1 MRYIKKLTSVIE
13 GICNLNIEFGKRKLQ
28 DIFSINVEFAKTTER
43 ARENSL
49 ILFPLSPNTLCC
61 GISALISFKGKA
73 IYQPG
78 NESPEEL
85 LASVSSGILEKCIT
99 ELVDQACD
107 ISIKE
112 HYLGGEPLLDKLLYQ
127 IRLLKTDSLF
137 FELFSDS
144 SKENRLK
151 LMGSS
156 LSAIIEQEVAAITPR
171 MADMDAVNV
180 EIVIKRIEKLKDIFW
195 CITREILENITRI
208 RQLSVAGC
216 IPPPLVYGAQAG
228 FTPTGCSPLSQNHVL
243 NFKRIN
249 AVLNSIDRLEVRGRD
264 SAGIS
269 LLFTLTDTQFEKF
282 RTEILKSGLGEQLK
296 QRINNPVLTNN
307 CITINS
313 GSASGEIS
321 FTKSDCAHSS
331 ITGENGYAERAENY
345 VSISIV
351 YKYAAEI
358 GSLGDNVAFIRTQ
371 IRNDQIL
378 QILTGFPA
386 AFSTISAHTRWASVG
401 DITQANCHPVD
412 NEPTDTLVKKSGIIH
427 VSLNGDIDNYPELKK
442 EYESRF
448 DAIHSDI
455 TTDTKII
462 PLQIEL
468 HLKQGHQ
475 IEEAFRLA
483 VNDFH
488 GSHAI
493 SMHTD
498 LAPGKIFLAQKG
510 SGQAIFTG
518 IAPNHYITASELY
531 GLVEETQDFIK
542 LNGEKRGQILILDQN
557 SAGGI
562 EGMRSIAY
570 DGSLIEIGEENI
582 QHSQITSR
590 DIDRQNFPHYFL
602 KEISES
608 PLSVTRTLQNKW
620 KISQVTGLYTM
631 NLGSSVIPEHIETEL
646 KQGLIKKI
654 YFIGQ
659 GTAGIAAQGCADLLR
674 YYLTAKK
681 YDENNSRSGS
691 DAKVN
696 DQTCNT
702 QVIGHTF
709 DIRAMKSSE
718 LSGFFIIGDDEAKE
732 SMQNHLVIAI
742 SQSGTTT
749 DTNRTVDMVR
759 ARGARTLAIVNRRD
773 SDLTFKTEGVLY
785 TSSGR
790 DIEMSV
796 ASTKAFYSQLTA
808 GALLGLHI
816 ASITGAISNK
826 TLTDELNEL
835 GTLPEKMQKIL
846 DMKEKIKKS
855 AFRLA
860 ISRNYWATVGS
871 GSNKTSADEIRIK
884 LSELC
889 YKTISSDFVE
899 DKKHIDLSSEPLII
913 ICAAGTRESVL
924 KDIIKDTAI
933 FHAHKAAPIVITNE
947 GEDRFDSYA
956 EDVFR
961 VPAVKEHFAPIL
973 NTLVGHLWGYYAALS
988 INEGSQFIYNHQRE
1002 IKELISEYK
1011 EMGRDVYEVILEKSF
1026 REKMASFYND
1036 FSKRRREKRF
1046 PAAMGIDNA
1055 ANITLL
1061 LKYLSGRLPVAD
1073 FEIDFAKKGTPA
1085 NMLDEFFKNMAEAIN
1100 TMARPVDAIKH
1111 QAKTVTVG
1119 TSRISDKVE
1128 TFDFTEKFEGAVF
1141 DELAA
1146 NGLLI
1151 SQITNKNVVV
1161 IKNLQEVISDIKGAL
1176 LYKIS
1181 GLNLLGE
1188 PTAQT
1193 RIEVINKTG
1202 ITASEVS
1209 RVETEHQL
1217 KGTKNIIVREGN
1229 VYLGK
1234 GRKDGRSI
1242 LVIPVLSA
1250 SPSSSVIEYLLSIH
1264 VAFKNSAEVSLLN
1277 KIKALGGKYTRIKD
1291 IILETDAIKWDDT
1304 LLDLVEIETLF
1315 GDSGE
1320 KVAEAISSRKFTKG

>member
-1 MRYIKKLTSVIE
+1 MKYLKNFTSDLKKILQFDNNKSPLNKILS
-13 GICNLNIEFGKRKLQ
+13 LNIEFGK
-28 DIFSINVEFAKTTER
+28 SHHNAK
-43 ARENSL
+43 ENSL
-49 ILFPLSPNTLCC
+49 ILFPYNSNMLCC
-61 GISALISFKGKA
+61 GIAALISFKGKDVSKLEPLSSKEFSDIGYINEMISCVKSNLFDSFA
-73 IYQPG
+73 NRDNSI
-78 NESPEEL
+78 NES
-85 LASVSSGILEKCIT
+85 
-99 ELVDQACD
+99 
-107 ISIKE
+107 
-112 HYLGGEPLLDKLLYQ
+112 YLGGDSVLDKLLYHV
-127 IRLLKTDSLF
+127 RLLKSDTLF
-137 FELFSDS
+137 FGLFSSIDKERELELAGKEIS
-144 SKENRLK
+144 SIIDKE
-151 LMGSS
+151 
-156 LSAIIEQEVAAITPR
+156 SAHISPR
-171 MADMDAVNV
+171 MADIDAADV
-180 EIVIKRIEKLKDIFW
+180 EIALARIEKLKDIFW

-208 RQLSVAGC
+208 RQLAV
-216 IPPPLVYGAQAG
+216 
-228 FTPTGCSPLSQNHVL
+228 TGCTSVRNGKSGDTKLECAPAVCTPLSQNQVL

-269 LLFTLTDTQFEKF
+269 LLFTLTAAEFESF
-282 RTEILKSGLGEQLK
+282 RKELVKSGLDDQIK
-296 QRINNPVLTNN
+296 QRTNKTVLTNN
-307 CITINS
+307 CITINN
-313 GSASGEIS
+313 
-321 FTKSDCAHSS
+321 SDC
-331 ITGENGYAERAENY
+331 INGADKYIA
-345 VSISIV
+345 ISIV

-378 QILTGFPA
+378 QILTAFPA

-412 NEPTDTLVKKSGIIH
+412 NEPTDTLIKKSGIIH

-448 DAIHSDI
+448 DAIHTDI

-468 HLKQGHQ
+468 HLRQGHS

-542 LNGEKRGQILILDQN
+542 LNGEKRGQIVILDQN
-557 SAGGI
+557 STGGV
-562 EGMRSIAY
+562 EGIRSIAY
-570 DGSLIEIGEENI
+570 DGSPIEIKEEDI

-608 PLSVTRTLQNKW
+608 PLSVARTLQNKW
-620 KISQVTGLYTM
+620 KISPDTGYYKM
-631 NLGSSVIPEHIETEL
+631 NLSRSVIPEHIETEL
-646 KQGLIKKI
+646 KQGLIRKI

-674 YYLTAKK
+674 YYLISQNRDRLTN
-681 YDENNSRSGS
+681 DSENNLHPS
-691 DAKVN
+691 VETHN
-696 DQTCNT
+696 
-702 QVIGHTF
+702 F

-718 LSGFFIIGDDEAKE
+718 LSGFFIIGDEQSKD
-732 SMQNHLVIAI
+732 SMKNHLVIAI

-773 SDLTFKTEGVLY
+773 SDLTFKAEGVLY

-816 ASITGAISNK
+816 ASITGAVSER
-826 TLTDELNEL
+826 TLTEELNEL
-835 GTLPEKMQKIL
+835 STLPDKMRRVL
-846 DMKEKIKKS
+846 DMKDKIKKS

-860 ISRNYWATVGS
+860 VSRNYWATVGS

-924 KDIIKDTAI
+924 KDIVKDTAI
-933 FHAHKAAPIVITNE
+933 FHAHKAATVVITDE
-947 GEDRFDSYA
+947 GEDRFDSYSK
-956 EDVFR
+956 DVFR

-988 INEGSQFIYNHQRE
+988 INEGSEFIYNYQRS
-1002 IKELISEYK
+1002 IKDLISEYK
-1011 EMGRDVYEVILEKSF
+1011 SMGRDVYEVVLEKDF
-1026 REKMASFYND
+1026 REKMALFYND

-1055 ANITLL
+1055 SNITLL
-1061 LKYLSGRLPVAD
+1061 LKYLSGRLQVGD

-1085 NMLDEFFKNMAEAIN
+1085 NMLDEFFKNMSEAVN

-1128 TFDFTEKFEGAVF
+1128 TFDFTEKFEGLIF
-1141 DELAA
+1141 DEIAA
-1146 NGLLI
+1146 NGL
-1151 SQITNKNVVV
+1151 SVAQITNKNVVV
-1161 IKNLQEVISDIKGAL
+1161 IKNLQEIISGIKGTM

-1193 RIEVINKTG
+1193 RIDVVSKTG
-1202 ITASEVS
+1202 IVTSEVS

-1242 LVIPVLSA
+1242 LVIPILSS
-1250 SPSSSVIEYLLSIH
+1250 SPSTSVIEYLLSIH
-1264 VAFKNSAEVSLLN
+1264 VSFKESAQVSLLN

-1291 IILETDAIKWDDT
+1291 IILETDVLKWDDT
-1304 LLDLVEIETLF
+1304 LLDLVDIETLF

-1320 KVAEAISSRKFTKG
+1320 KIAEAIMNR

>member
-1 MRYIKKLTSVIE
+1 MLPLKFKSINTKLQKVL
-13 GICNLNIEFGKRKLQ
+13 NLNDIFSINIEFGKSVDR
-28 DIFSINVEFAKTTER
+28 AK
-43 ARENSL
+43 ENSL
-49 ILFPLSPNTLCC
+49 IFFPYDRNRLCC
-61 GISALISFKGKA
+61 GIAALISFKPKKVA
-73 IYQPG
+73 IEQPF
-78 NESPEEL
+78 
-85 LASVSSGILEKCIT
+85 AF
-99 ELVDQACD
+99 
-107 ISIKE
+107 
-112 HYLGGEPLLDKLLYQ
+112 LDKGSVKEILPSLLKDDLSLDQ
-127 IRLLKTDSLF
+127 IYNKVKQLKTDDLF
-137 FELFSDS
+137 FDLFSDIE
-144 SKENRLK
+144 KEVK
-151 LMGSS
+151 LNLIGKE
-156 LSAIIEQEVAAITPR
+156 LAEIIEKEAYDISSHIIDMETP
-171 MADMDAVNV
+171 DA
-180 EIVIKRIEKLKDIFW
+180 EIRIIHLEKLKDIFW

-208 RQLSVAGC
+208 RELSAACCTQLNKN
-216 IPPPLVYGAQAG
+216 Q
-228 FTPTGCSPLSQNHVL
+228 VL
-243 NFKRIN
+243 HFKRIN
-249 AVLNSIDRLEVRGRD
+249 SVLNSIDRLEVRGRD

-269 LLFTLTDTQFEKF
+269 LLFTLTDAEFERFK
-282 RTEILKSGLGEQLK
+282 TELIKSGLDEQLK
-296 QRINNPVLTNN
+296 QRLNNTVLTNN
-307 CITINS
+307 CITIHVS
-313 GSASGEIS
+313 G
-321 FTKSDCAHSS
+321 
-331 ITGENGYAERAENY
+331 NY

-351 YKYAAEI
+351 YKYAAEV

-371 IRNDQIL
+371 IKNDQIL
-378 QILTGFPA
+378 QLLTGFETP
-386 AFSTISAHTRWASVG
+386 FSTISAHTRWASVG

-412 NEPTDTLVKKSGIIH
+412 NEPTDPLIKKSGIIH

-448 DAIHSDI
+448 DTIHSDI

-468 HLKQGHQ
+468 YLRQGYP

-542 LNGEKRGQILILDQN
+542 LNGEKSGQILILDQN
-557 SAGGI
+557 SLGGI
-562 EGMRSIAY
+562 DGMKSMAY
-570 DGSLIEIGEENI
+570 DGTAIKIDDKTI

-590 DIDRQNFPHYFL
+590 DIDRQNFDHYFL

-608 PLSVTRTLQNKW
+608 PNSVAKTLQNKW
-620 KISQVTGLYTM
+620 KVSPETALYNM
-631 NLGSSVIPEHIETEL
+631 NLGNNVMPKFIEEEL
-646 KQGLIKKI
+646 KNGVIKKI

-674 YYLTAKK
+674 YYLAS
-681 YDENNSRSGS
+681 NS
-691 DAKVN
+691 N
-696 DQTCNT
+696 
-702 QVIGHTF
+702 F

-718 LSGFFIIGDDEAKE
+718 LSGFFIIGGDDEKE
-732 SMQNHLVIAI
+732 SMKNHLVVAI

-773 SDLTFKTEGVLY
+773 SDLTFKTQGVLY

-808 GALLGLHI
+808 GALLGLYI
-816 ASITGAISNK
+816 ASITGAISPK
-826 TLTDELNEL
+826 ILTEELNEL
-835 GTLPEKMQKIL
+835 NSLPDKMKKVL

-947 GEDRFDSYA
+947 GEDRFDNYA

-961 VPAVKEHFAPIL
+961 VPKVKEHFAPIL

-988 INEGSQFIYNHQRE
+988 INEGSQFIYNHQKE
-1002 IKELISEYK
+1002 IKELISQYK
-1011 EMGRDVYEVILEKSF
+1011 SMGRDVYEVILEKDF
-1026 REKMASFYND
+1026 REKMASFYSE

-1119 TSRISDKVE
+1119 TSRIADKAE
-1128 TFDFTEKFEGAVF
+1128 TFDFTEIFEGVVF
-1141 DELAA
+1141 DEIAA
-1146 NGLLI
+1146 NALSI

-1161 IKNLQEVISDIKGAL
+1161 IKNIQEVIAGIKGAM

-1188 PTAQT
+1188 PTPQT
-1193 RIEVINKTG
+1193 KIEVINKRG
-1202 ITASEVS
+1202 IVATESS

-1264 VAFKNSAEVSLLN
+1264 VQFKEPSQISLLS

-1291 IILETDAIKWDDT
+1291 IILETDVVKWDDT

-1320 KVAEAISSRKFTKG
+1320 KIAEAIVSKRII